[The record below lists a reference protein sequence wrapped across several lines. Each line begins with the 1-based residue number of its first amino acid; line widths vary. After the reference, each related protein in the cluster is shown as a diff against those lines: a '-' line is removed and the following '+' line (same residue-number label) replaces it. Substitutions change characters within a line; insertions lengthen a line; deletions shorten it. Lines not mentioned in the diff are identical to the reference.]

1 MKGFHIQ
8 LGTEAISYLHSCP
21 YMFCE
26 AVAITELRRMLLLNS
41 CGPLT
46 SELRGQPTGDRR

>member
-26 AVAITELRRMLLLNS
+26 AVAITELRRMLLLTAVN
-41 CGPLT
+41 T